1 MPSIY
6 IHFSTKNKTERSEAK
21 RETRT
26 QSMRKKI
33 SKKRRRIIIFWLTV
47 ARYFQLHF
55 VHFISPITGLIVC
68 VCLPCC
74 WSSVVVLG
82 VWLFVVLSNISLCIH
97 CTAANR
103 RRRRSSTRWKINRFD
118 RNFELARRLLRCRTP
133 HISVSVSLSPFSRI
147 SRSFIMIIIHSFSVV
162 FLSNDIV
169 VRWWCQW

>member
-1 MPSIY
+1 
-6 IHFSTKNKTERSEAK
+6 
-21 RETRT
+21 
-26 QSMRKKI
+26 MRKKI